1 MLLAHPGHRLTPRG
15 PWELRHLARLINRL
29 AEEKERLEQRLE
41 EEAAQAKDLVEAE
54 RERLARVL
62 AQLPQGVVLS
72 DERGLVLLYNP
83 KARALLGEGLGVGKS
98 LFGLLDRS
106 SSSTPSPCPRPPSW
120 SRAPRGLCA

>member
-1 MLLAHPGHRLTPRG
+1 M
-15 PWELRHLARLINRL
+15 
-29 AEEKERLEQRLE
+29 
-41 EEAAQAKDLVEAE
+41 EAE

-106 SSSTPSPCPRPPSW
+106 LLLHAQSLPQAAFLV
-120 SRAPRGLCA
+120 RAPRGLCA